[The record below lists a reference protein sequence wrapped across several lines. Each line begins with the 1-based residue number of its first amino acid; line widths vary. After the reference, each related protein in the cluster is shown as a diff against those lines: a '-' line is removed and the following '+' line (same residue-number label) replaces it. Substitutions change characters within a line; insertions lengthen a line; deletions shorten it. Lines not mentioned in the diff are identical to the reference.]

1 MSGNYDAQWDD
12 AFAWWHQQDCEMQR
26 REDGVEM
33 ELAYD
38 PLYAKW
44 KEYETLRNKE
54 MKTCH

>member
-1 MSGNYDAQWDD
+1 MSGNQDAQWDD
-12 AFAWWHQQDCEMQR
+12 SLAWWHQQDCEMQR
-26 REDGVEM
+26 REDDVEM
-33 ELAYD
+33 ELVYD